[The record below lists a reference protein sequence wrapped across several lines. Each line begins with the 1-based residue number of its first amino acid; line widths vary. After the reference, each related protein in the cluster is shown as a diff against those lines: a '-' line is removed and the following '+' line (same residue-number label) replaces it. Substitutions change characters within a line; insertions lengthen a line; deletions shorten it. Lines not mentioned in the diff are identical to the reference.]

1 MVIFIVLLLANN
13 TNAQTGRSL
22 HFDGNFNNRV
32 DLPFVL
38 NGNYSKEAWIKP
50 DSAALNSFS
59 NIISGDA
66 TALYLSAGLLTA
78 GHANPTFPNSFNSV
92 QDSTPLIAGNWYHVA
107 VTYNATTN
115 EMKLYK
121 NGVEVGSASD
131 APVYTETIQY
141 LSFFTGGFYFF
152 GEMDE
157 VRFWKTAR
165 TTLEINSFKDCE
177 LTGDE
182 PQLIAY
188 YNFNQGNA
196 GTNNMAETSL
206 LDRTDRCGL
215 ANNGTMVGF
224 VLTGAN
230 TSNWVSPGATLN
242 GSCNVAF
249 PNINITGNSICI
261 FPGDDTPVI
270 DDNTSFGTYFA
281 VPVTSSFSIQNT
293 GLAALTIGSIQIIGT
308 NASDFTVTTFPA
320 STVVAGGSTTFTI
333 SFNGTGSS
341 GLKTAIV
348 IVNSND
354 GDEAQYAF
362 SIEGNK
368 ADNGKSLDFDGV
380 DDYIDLPF
388 AINGSYTKEIWLKTA
403 TGFGF
408 GNVLTGSQTAFYL
421 DNGRMVAGHA
431 PTFNQIIDPDIN
443 PIIPGVW
450 YHFAVTYDASIQVMK
465 LYRNG
470 ALIATVNGVVDYVNE
485 TPLKIGVF
493 GSFYFLGRLDQARV
507 WSKVRTDAEILS
519 SYNCKISGDE
529 LGLKAWY
536 NFSNG
541 ISGGNNIGLTALLD
555 DADQCSKNNGLL
567 QNFNLDAPNSNW
579 LDDSIL
585 TNNNCVLTYP
595 NIQISGNNNCIL
607 NGDVSPEDADNT
619 DFGNTTP
626 TGVSKTFV
634 ITNTGNATLTIGT
647 LSITGTDNSMFTLTT
662 PPSATL
668 TEGSS
673 TNFTVLFSPV
683 GLGLKTASFN
693 IISDD
698 EDENPYVFSVQG
710 TGIAAPLVIN
720 NLVATPNVN
729 GTAIITWNTDIAATS
744 VVDYGTDS
752 LNLND
757 TKDNSALVSNH
768 SIQLTGLT
776 LGVTYYFRVTSVD
789 GSNNSV
795 TSPSVPAAPL
805 RFSMPA
811 SITLQPVSVTGCTGT
826 SVALSSA
833 ASSDVAVS
841 IQWQISTDNGN
852 SWLDSSGAT
861 NTSISLTLYL
871 PDSGKQYRAI
881 WTNAGGSNTS
891 AAAIISVNPTSS
903 STTNVT
909 ICSTALPYV
918 FNDSSFNAAG
928 TYVVTLPNANAF
940 GCDSIATLNLSVNPT
955 SSSTTNV
962 TICSTALPYVFNDSS
977 FNAAGTFVVTLP
989 NANSLGCDSIATLN
1003 LTVSNFTLIITNP
1016 PLACLEDNNGTFTAT
1031 ASNGLA
1037 PFEYSINNGENWFAS
1052 GTFSNLIAGAYILRI
1067 KDAAD
1072 CTKDSTVIVG
1082 IEKAIWTGAVSSNWH
1097 TPANWSNNQVPTTK
1111 THVIVANTSVNE
1123 CIISNNNAVAASIQA
1138 KTGVQVKLE
1147 NNRTIVIAGNCT
1159 TLPAN

>member
-1 MVIFIVLLLANN
+1 MKKYVRLSIICTTTNLPLSLVSFIVLLFANV
-13 TNAQTGRSL
+13 TYAQTGRSL

-38 NGNYSKEAWIKP
+38 NGSYSKEAWIKP
-50 DSAALNSFS
+50 DAAALNSFS

-66 TALYLSAGLLTA
+66 TAFYLSNGQLTA

-92 QDSTPLIAGNWYHVA
+92 QDPTPMVAGNWCHVA
-107 VTYNATTN
+107 VTYNASTN

-121 NGVEVGSASD
+121 NGVEVGAATD
-131 APVYTETIQY
+131 APVYTETIQH
-141 LSFFTGGFYFF
+141 LSFFNGGFYFF

-157 VRFWKTAR
+157 VRFWKTPR
-165 TTLEINSFKDCE
+165 TTLEINTYKDCE

-188 YNFNQGNA
+188 YNFNQGNNGA
-196 GTNNMAETSL
+196 NNLAETAL

-215 ANNGTMVGF
+215 PNNGTMVGF
-224 VLTGAN
+224 VLTGGN

-261 FPGDDTPVI
+261 LPGDNTPVI
-270 DDNTSFGTYFA
+270 DDNTSFGTFFS
-281 VPVTSSFSIQNT
+281 VPITSNFSIQNT
-293 GLAALTIGSIQIIGT
+293 GLATLTIGSIQITGT
-308 NASDFTVTTFPA
+308 NASDFSVTTLPA
-320 STVVAGGSTTFTI
+320 STVVAGDSTTFTI

-348 IVNSND
+348 TLNSND
-354 GDEAQYAF
+354 GDEAQYTF

-380 DDYIDLPF
+380 DDYVDLPF
-388 AINGSYTKEIWLKTA
+388 AISGSYTKEVWLKTA
-403 TGFGF
+403 TVFGF
-408 GNVLTGSQTAFYL
+408 GNVLTGSQTSFYL

-431 PTFNQIIDPDIN
+431 PSFNQIIDPDSN
-443 PIIPGVW
+443 PITPGLW
-450 YHFAVTYDASIQVMK
+450 YHFAVSYDASTQVMK

-470 ALIATVNGVVDYVNE
+470 ALIATANGVVDYINE

-529 LGLKAWY
+529 PGLKAWY

-541 ISGGNNIGLTALLD
+541 ISGGNNIGITTLLD
-555 DADQCSKNNGLL
+555 DADRCNKNNGLL
-567 QNFNLDAPNSNW
+567 QNFNLDAPASNW

-585 TNNNCVLTYP
+585 TNNNCVLTFP
-595 NIQISGNNNCIL
+595 NIKISGNNNCIL
-607 NGDVSPEDADNT
+607 NADVSPEDADNT

-634 ITNTGNATLTIGT
+634 ITNTGNATLNIGT
-647 LSITGTDNSMFTLTT
+647 LSFTGTDNSMFTLTT

-668 TEGSS
+668 TGGSS
-673 TNFTVLFSPV
+673 TNFTVLFSPL
-683 GLGLKTASFN
+683 GLGLKTASIN
-693 IISDD
+693 ILSDD
-698 EDENPYVFSVQG
+698 EDENPYVFSIQG

-720 NLVATPNVN
+720 NIAATPNVN
-729 GTAIITWNTDIAATS
+729 GTATITWNTDIAATS

-752 LNLND
+752 LNLNH
-757 TKDNSALVSNH
+757 TEYNAALVTNH

-776 LGVTYYFRVTSVD
+776 LGVAYYFRVTSVD
-789 GSNNSV
+789 GSNNSI
-795 TSPSVPAAPL
+795 TIPTIPAAPL
-805 RFSMPA
+805 SYSMPA
-811 SITLQPVSVTGCTGT
+811 SITLQPASATGCTGA
-826 SVALSSA
+826 SIVLSSA
-833 ASSDVAVS
+833 ASSNVALTV
-841 IQWQISTDNGN
+841 QWQISTDNGN
-852 SWLDSSGAT
+852 SWLDSTGAT
-861 NTSISLTLYL
+861 NTSISLTLSL
-871 PDSGKQYRAI
+871 PDSGKQYRAV
-881 WTNAGGSNTS
+881 WTNTGGSNTS
-891 AAAIISVNPTSS
+891 NAAIISVNPTSS
-903 STTNVT
+903 SITNVT

-918 FNDSSFNAAG
+918 FNDSSFNATG
-928 TYVVTLPNANAF
+928 TYL
-940 GCDSIATLNLSVNPT
+940 
-955 SSSTTNV
+955 
-962 TICSTALPYVFNDSS
+962 
-977 FNAAGTFVVTLP
+977 VTLP
-989 NANSLGCDSIATLN
+989 NANSLGCDSLATLN
-1003 LTVSNFTLIITNP
+1003 LTVNNFSLIITNP
-1016 PLACLEDNNGTFTAT
+1016 PLACIDDNNGTFTAT

-1037 PFEYSINNGENWFAS
+1037 PFEYSIDNGVNWFAS
-1052 GTFSNLIAGAYILRI
+1052 GTFSNLIAGVYNLRI
-1067 KDAAD
+1067 RDAAD

-1082 IEKAIWTGAVSSNWH
+1082 IEKAIWTGAESIDWH
-1097 TPANWSNNQVPTTK
+1097 NPANWSNNQVPTTK
-1111 THVIVANTSVNE
+1111 THVIIANTSVNE

-1138 KTGVQVKLE
+1138 KTGVQLKVE
-1147 NNRTIVIAGNCT
+1147 NSRTIVIAGNCT